1 VYDLFVLPQA
11 QKDLDKLD
19 PSVFERVVKKMRLL
33 AKDPRP
39 QGSLKMTA
47 EEGHRIRIG
56 DHRVLYRV
64 DDDSKRV
71 YIYRIKHR
79 KDAYR

>member
-1 VYDLFVLPQA
+1 MYDILVLPPA

-19 PSVFERVVKKMRLL
+19 PSVFERIVKRVRLL
-33 AKDPRP
+33 AKDPPP

-47 EEGHRIRIG
+47 EEGYRIRIG
-56 DHRVLYRV
+56 DRRVLYRV
-64 DDDSKRV
+64 EDDSRRI

>member
-1 VYDLFVLPQA
+1 MYEILVLPPA

-19 PSVFERVVKKMRLL
+19 PSVFELIVKRAQLL
-33 AKDPRP
+33 SKDPRP

-47 EEGHRIRIG
+47 EEAYRIRIG

-64 DDDSKRV
+64 DDDAKRI

>member
-1 VYDLFVLPQA
+1 MYDVFVLPQA

-19 PSVFERVVKKMRLL
+19 PSVFERVVKRVRLL

-47 EEGHRIRIG
+47 EEGYRIRIG
-56 DHRVLYRV
+56 DRRVLYRV

-71 YIYRIKHR
+71 YVYRIKYR
-79 KDAYR
+79 KDAFR

>member
-1 VYDLFVLPQA
+1 MYDVFVLPQA
-11 QKDLDKLD
+11 QKDLDKLG
-19 PSVFERVVKKMRLL
+19 PSVFERIVKRVRLL

-39 QGSLKMTA
+39 QGSLKMTS
-47 EEGHRIRIG
+47 EEGYRIRIG

-64 DDDSKRV
+64 DDDPRRI

>member
-1 VYDLFVLPQA
+1 VYDIFVLPQA
-11 QKDLDKLD
+11 QKDLDKLE
-19 PSVFERVVKKMRLL
+19 PSAFKRIVKKMRLL
-33 AKDPRP
+33 SENPRP
-39 QGSLKMTA
+39 PGSLKITA
-47 EEGHRIRIG
+47 EEGHRIRVG

-64 DDDSKRV
+64 DDDSRRI

>member
-1 VYDLFVLPQA
+1 M
-11 QKDLDKLD
+11 LD
-19 PSVFERVVKKMRLL
+19 PSVFERVVKRVRLL

-47 EEGHRIRIG
+47 EEGYRIRIG
-56 DHRVLYRV
+56 DHRVLCRV
-64 DDDSKRV
+64 DDDPRRV
-71 YIYRIKHR
+71 HIYRIKHR

>member
-1 VYDLFVLPQA
+1 MYDLFVLPQA

-19 PSVFERVVKKMRLL
+19 PSVFERIVKRVRLL
-33 AKDPRP
+33 SKEPRP

-56 DHRVLYRV
+56 DHRVLYRI
-64 DDDSKRV
+64 DDDSRRIYV
-71 YIYRIKHR
+71 YRIKHR

>member
-1 VYDLFVLPQA
+1 MYDIFVLPQA
-11 QKDLDKLD
+11 QKDLDKLE
-19 PSVFERVVKKMRLL
+19 PSAFKRIVKKMRLL
-33 AKDPRP
+33 SENPRP
-39 QGSLKMTA
+39 PGSLKITA
-47 EEGHRIRIG
+47 EEGHRIRVG

-64 DDDSKRV
+64 DDDSRRI